1 MFCLEQQRH
10 RTRRQCKQRQNQEK
24 PKSTDDIAKTL
35 QWISRQRPEKSQEKT
50 VAETQYDE
58 PLFDDSEDD
67 DDDFVC
73 FPIGQEDCE
82 TCEYMEDWSEYY
94 GERVPSARM
103 FLPTAALTLCP

>member
-1 MFCLEQQRH
+1 MNDVLGLAAVATIAAIAHKEPRLASS
-10 RTRRQCKQRQNQEK
+10 TRSVQMNAVKMNAI
-24 PKSTDDIAKTL
+24 P
-35 QWISRQRPEKSQEKT
+35 
-50 VAETQYDE
+50 AE
-58 PLFDDSEDD
+58 EDD

-94 GERVPSARM
+94 GERVPSTRM